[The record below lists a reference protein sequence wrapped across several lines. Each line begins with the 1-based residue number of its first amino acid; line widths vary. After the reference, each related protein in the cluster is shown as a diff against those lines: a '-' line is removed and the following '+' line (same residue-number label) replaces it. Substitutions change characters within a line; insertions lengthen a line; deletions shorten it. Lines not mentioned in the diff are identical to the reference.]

1 MLLPSDRLGFFLSVV
16 SCGYLRW
23 ECILFHDYRPWDA
36 FKILRLDDHVNERLR
51 TVTIFNE
58 AKRHQ
63 FGNFGGGSRLV
74 LLFKN
79 RVWSYL
85 VQRWGL
91 QGNDLLAVL
100 ADSLV
105 GHAIL
110 IELRHVRHARLQA
123 LVWLVHWLDALAAQ
137 TGQVALKFQLLALD
151 VDRASLNHAL
161 VLLLSDSF
169 SRFYFQVLLVET
181 AGSLILQIELLILG
195 L

>member
-1 MLLPSDRLGFFLSVV
+1 MLLPSDRLGFLFSVV

-23 ECILFHDYRPWDA
+23 ECILFHYYRPWDA
-36 FKILRLDDHVNERLR
+36 FKILRLDDHVDERLR
-51 TVTIFNE
+51 AVTIFNE
-58 AKRHQ
+58 VKWHQ
-63 FGNFGGGSRLV
+63 FGHFGGGSRVV

-79 RVWSYL
+79 RVRSYL

-100 ADSLV
+100 ADSFE
-105 GHAIL
+105 GQAIL
-110 IELRHVRHARLQA
+110 IELRHVWHARLQA

-151 VDRASLNHAL
+151 VDRAGLNHAL
-161 VLLLSDSF
+161 ILLLSDSF
-169 SRFYFQVLLVET
+169 SRFYFQVLLIEI
-181 AGSLILQIELLILG
+181 AGSLILKIELLILG